1 MYCSCAVVSRDP
13 TSPRQTVLLLL
24 ALVPCG
30 QKTPRLGDRTRGG
43 HLHCIRTWWPD
54 KTEGKVTTVRID
66 EQKDSQ
72 RAAQRRESHSR
83 FHTEHN
89 AVAPASDS
97 IPRGAGWSMEP
108 AEGERVFPPFSMP
121 LFGSPSVLPAR
132 PPPSV
137 CPPASFQIARFKRED
152 ARTATALPLTRS
164 LGRTFAW
171 APQAAGTAIALSSAP
186 AAAI

>member
-72 RAAQRRESHSR
+72 RAVQRRESHSR

-97 IPRGAGWSMEP
+97 IPRGAGRSMEP

-132 PPPSV
+132 PSAR
-137 CPPASFQIARFKRED
+137 PPASFQIARFKRED
-152 ARTATALPLTRS
+152 ARPRRS
-164 LGRTFAW
+164 LARLGS
-171 APQAAGTAIALSSAP
+171 AGGGHGHCFV
-186 AAAI
+186 